1 MRIVYFRLFSLKN
14 ANEKTKMK
22 EERTIIIKENENAEE
37 VEAYEEKIIKLL
49 AEILMEIQE

>member
-14 ANEKTKMK
+14 AKEKTKLK

>member
-14 ANEKTKMK
+14 AKEKTKMK

-49 AEILMEIQE
+49 AEILMEIQD

>member
-1 MRIVYFRLFSLKN
+1 VRIVYFRLFSLKN
-14 ANEKTKMK
+14 AKEKTKMK

>member
-14 ANEKTKMK
+14 AKEKTKMK

-37 VEAYEEKIIKLL
+37 IDAYEEKIIKLL

>member
-14 ANEKTKMK
+14 AKEKTKMK
-22 EERTIIIKENENAEE
+22 EERTIIIKENEKAEE

>member
-14 ANEKTKMK
+14 AKEKTKMK

-49 AEILMEIQE
+49 AQILMEIQE